1 MGENITI
8 PDYSSE
14 LKQIIEELK
23 SQKNYLN
30 DKTLYFRECVLR
42 LYSNTEF
49 DNNKKNQKLIMEDC
63 IKRAKILANK
73 IFD

>member
-1 MGENITI
+1 MEENITM

>member
-1 MGENITI
+1 MGENITM